1 MITRRLTALAA
12 SVGVIC
18 GLVSC
23 SPNSNYGFDVAEVEV
38 AGPGTLGIS
47 DAGQHVKGVVV
58 YFHGSDQ
65 TAQVIKDDR
74 KHTDFF
80 DPILRAGYAVVAAD
94 AGGNAFGNPQSQDAY
109 RKLIDGARLKYATGT
124 VFYIAESMGGVAA
137 LTLLSEDKE
146 RAVKGMAGISPL
158 MGLPPAAQSVSYV
171 AGSWGGTVPP
181 SANPLGWEPI
191 TFSGRQFKLY
201 VPLGDKV
208 IPPDASAKAFDKRFG
223 SVAKVVLVNCEGDH
237 VAVDC
242 YQGDDVVKW
251 MSSLG

>member
-1 MITRRLTALAA
+1 MITRRLTALVA
-12 SVGVIC
+12 SFVVIC
-18 GLVSC
+18 GLISC
-23 SPNSNYGFDVAEVEV
+23 SPNSNYGFDVAEVDV
-38 AGPGTLGIS
+38 AGPDTLGIS
-47 DAGQHVKGVVV
+47 DAGQPVKGVVV

-94 AGGNAFGNPQSQDAY
+94 ADGNAFGNRESQNAY
-109 RKLIDGARLKYATGT
+109 RKLIDAARQKYVTGT
-124 VFYIAESMGGVAA
+124 LFYVAESMGGIAA

-146 RAVKGMAGISPL
+146 RAVKGMVGISPL
-158 MGLPPAAQSVSYV
+158 MGLPPAAQSISYI

-181 SANPLGWEPI
+181 SADPLGWGPAR
-191 TFSGRQFKLY
+191 FSGRQFRLY

-208 IPPDASAKAFDKRFG
+208 IPRDASAKAFAKRFG
-223 SVAKVVLVNCEGDH
+223 SVAKVDVVNCNGDH

-242 YQGDDVVKW
+242 YRGDDVVRW
-251 MSSLG
+251 MLSLS